1 MHLVI
6 DGYGKNPA
14 ILADRN
20 VIYDIL
26 DTFPAEIGMTK
37 IAPPYV
43 FRYVGAKPEDW
54 GISGLVLI
62 AESHISVHTFVD
74 RSLVNIDV
82 FSCKAF
88 DAKQVTEMLQA
99 KMQLTR
105 IRSYLLDRGLEYC
118 DLPMTICQPIA
129 VPEPA
134 TAQTGGNGQHAK
146 TGGRVQRAA
155 TECLVPSRQVRPTKP

>member
-20 VIYDIL
+20 VVYDLL
-26 DTFPAEIGMTK
+26 DSFPAEIGMTK

-43 FRYVGAKPEDW
+43 FRYIGSKPEDW

-62 AESHISVHTFVD
+62 AESHISIHTFVD
-74 RSLVNIDV
+74 RALVNIDV

-88 DAKQVTEMLQA
+88 DAKMVTEKLQQ
-99 KMQLTR
+99 KLQLTR
-105 IRSYLLDRGLEYC
+105 IRSYLLDRGLEYA
-118 DLPMTICQPIA
+118 DLPMTTPQVLE
-129 VPEPA
+129 VPEMEDSEP
-134 TAQTGGNGQHAK
+134 QLVG
-146 TGGRVQRAA
+146 
-155 TECLVPSRQVRPTKP
+155 VPSRHVRPAQR